1 MIFLAFFLPLLVI
14 VHSKPSYVDPYG
26 SGPYG
31 PVPYGSGPMP
41 QNWWPGGS
49 LGGGQTY
56 DRLCAKRYDY
66 NPVKLT
72 WNYARLSCRAKGGV
86 LASVQSNLDSA
97 IFKSRFGYIL
107 KKDAWIGASERR
119 KKGHWEWEKGQ
130 FMPKEVMY
138 FTNWARREP
147 KWGQRDTS
155 YCLLLV
161 EDAEWE
167 AEDCNKLKPSIC
179 EYSVCGGNM
188 VNDGKDE
195 PTKRVNPA
203 IPNSRP
209 ESKEDSKSDV
219 DSDNGIYINDKDVK
233 NDRGEYKPS
242 LISNIVPGVSLDF
255 KPSVNLDVT
264 PDVTPDAT
272 PDRTPDV
279 PADVTPDVT
288 PDVTTDVAPDVT
300 PVVIESVVPAN
311 STDDINSTATD
322 SVNDLSGDASTNSS
336 TGNSS
341 TGNSSGSWASWSEW
355 STRSNATS
363 GRVRVV
369 PEKVDDDKR
378 QDDSDDEDERKEEE
392 RKDDRKE
399 EEEDEQKEKEERKV
413 ENERKASVKLLWLM
427 LHHVKE
433 LQKTKRPCL
442 APPSSNGVWNCNKDT
457 FPWICILDCSPTGVV
472 AGDGIVDKI
481 SGIPEGDG
489 VIACHDGL
497 WTRDDFYCVPAPIP
511 DIVVPPP
518 GLDDGVDPSSLD
530 GVIVEDPP
538 FLDFD
543 AAN

>member
-1 MIFLAFFLPLLVI
+1 M
-14 VHSKPSYVDPYG
+14 G
-26 SGPYG
+26 
-31 PVPYGSGPMP
+31 
-41 QNWWPGGS
+41 
-49 LGGGQTY
+49 
-56 DRLCAKRYDY
+56 
-66 NPVKLT
+66 
-72 WNYARLSCRAKGGV
+72 
-86 LASVQSNLDSA
+86 
-97 IFKSRFGYIL
+97 
-107 KKDAWIGASERR
+107 
-119 KKGHWEWEKGQ
+119 
-130 FMPKEVMY
+130 
-138 FTNWARREP
+138 
-147 KWGQRDTS
+147 
-155 YCLLLV
+155 
-161 EDAEWE
+161 
-167 AEDCNKLKPSIC
+167 
-179 EYSVCGGNM
+179 
-188 VNDGKDE
+188 
-195 PTKRVNPA
+195 
-203 IPNSRP
+203 
-209 ESKEDSKSDV
+209 
-219 DSDNGIYINDKDVK
+219 
-233 NDRGEYKPS
+233 
-242 LISNIVPGVSLDF
+242 
-255 KPSVNLDVT
+255 
-264 PDVTPDAT
+264 
-272 PDRTPDV
+272 
-279 PADVTPDVT
+279 
-288 PDVTTDVAPDVT
+288 TT
-300 PVVIESVVPAN
+300 
-311 STDDINSTATD
+311 
-322 SVNDLSGDASTNSS
+322 GNSS

-355 STRSNATS
+355 SNRSNATS

-378 QDDSDDEDERKEEE
+378 QDDSDDEDEKEEE

-497 WTRDDFYCVPAPIP
+497 WTRDDFYCVPSPIP

>member
-1 MIFLAFFLPLLVI
+1 MIFLTFFLPLAVI
-14 VHSKPSYVDPYG
+14 VHSNPYFG
-26 SGPYG
+26 SE
-31 PVPYGSGPMP
+31 
-41 QNWWPGGS
+41 
-49 LGGGQTY
+49 
-56 DRLCAKRYDY
+56 RYYY
-66 NPVKLT
+66 NSVELT

-86 LASVQSNLDSA
+86 LASVQSERDSD
-97 IFKSRFGYIL
+97 IFKSRFNDVL
-107 KKDAWIGASERR
+107 RDHAWIGASENR
-119 KKGHWEWEKGQ
+119 KKGFWEWEQ
-130 FMPKEVMY
+130 SQCMPKQIGFMY

-147 KWGQRDTS
+147 KRRRERRTS

-179 EYSVCGGNM
+179 ELPPVCAGNL
-188 VNDGKDE
+188 VNDGQDE

-209 ESKEDSKSDV
+209 ERKEDSKFDV
-219 DSDNGIYINDKDVK
+219 DSVNGIYINDKDVK
-233 NDRGEYKPS
+233 NDRGEYNPS
-242 LISNIVPGVSLDF
+242 LISNIVPSVTDVNGFTSNVVPDDSLDF
-255 KPSVNLDVT
+255 KPTVNRDVS
-264 PDVTPDAT
+264 
-272 PDRTPDV
+272 
-279 PADVTPDVT
+279 PDVT
-288 PDVTTDVAPDVT
+288 PDVSPDVAPDVT
-300 PVVIESVVPAN
+300 PVVIESVVPAD
-311 STDDINSTATD
+311 STDDINSSATD
-322 SVNDLSGDASTNSS
+322 SNDLPGNASTNSF
-336 TGNSS
+336 
-341 TGNSSGSWASWSEW
+341 TGNSSGSWASWSER
-355 STRSNATS
+355 STSSNATS

-369 PEKVDDDKR
+369 PKKVNDDER
-378 QDDSDDEDERKEEE
+378 QDDSDDDDERKEEDEQEKEDERKE
-392 RKDDRKE
+392 K
-399 EEEDEQKEKEERKV
+399 EDEQKEKEERKV
-413 ENERKASVKLLWLM
+413 EDERKGSVKLLWLM